1 MKLKFFVVLLIPVLR
16 IIFMSSFSLL
26 HPVAAL
32 RVLESIKPDVQ
43 LVPSSDR
50 QVDVKQNTRLRH
62 EAKDAKQNATDSADD
77 LKPNLQLFTRYWMA
91 ESAPSTQAHISRG
104 SWARYLRFKD
114 TCRKIFDEDYL
125 AELQLNSTESGYF
138 HWEANEFHRQLRDRL
153 LPQAQ
158 GGSFRALI
166 GSHLYVY
173 LAKIFNSKMLIF
185 RLSRL
190 DPRLFASEPR
200 RYSFFIYLVITGNLS
215 FCEAK
220 RHVSEADERHKLA
233 KEEQHMFEDFLINKV
248 LPPDMFAPRRPPPL
262 MPPSNT
268 TNNVIKF

>member
-62 EAKDAKQNATDSADD
+62 EAKDPKQNATGSADD

-114 TCRKIFDEDYL
+114 TCRKIFDEDYM

-166 GSHLYVY
+166 GSHL
-173 LAKIFNSKMLIF
+173 
-185 RLSRL
+185 LSRL

-200 RYSFFIYLVITGNLS
+200 S